1 MHLISLFNKDDTV
14 KSLFW
19 WLITSFGRVEKD
31 RNKKVH
37 HDAIYAFAISKC
49 VRLSL
54 SCNLYVPF
62 FALSILLLFDF
73 AAWCNVW
80 FYLAVFMHATKKLPF
95 GQTHQF
101 LCVCWLYSGNTFCIK
116 CILPFAFKL
125 SFETQCYCDNWNS
138 CHPLPFG
145 QRTTTTKIVKSQDRN
160 SSKL

>member
-14 KSLFW
+14 KSLCW
-19 WLITSFGRVEKD
+19 WLITSFGRVESD
-31 RNKKVH
+31 RNKKVYH
-37 HDAIYAFAISKC
+37 NVIYAFAISKC

-62 FALSILLLFDF
+62 FAFSILLLLDF

-80 FYLAVFMHATKKLPF
+80 FYQCATKKLPF
-95 GQTHQF
+95 GV
-101 LCVCWLYSGNTFCIK
+101 CVSWLYFGNTFSIE

-125 SFETQCYCDNWNS
+125 SFETQCYWDNWNS